1 MEAWSHFLD
10 SGATICRTQQVAE
23 GVVFIEEDGAKRILS
38 KPWVFEATN
47 PRRLW
52 YQRGDGMV
60 YFQTGT

>member
-1 MEAWSHFLD
+1 M
-10 SGATICRTQQVAE
+10 AE